1 MSKPKLPG
9 MIAGVEKAIAE
20 KYGPD
25 TIANPKQFWTPEKEE
40 QYKEQEKTRE
50 ARRASNPVGEVE
62 QNGVL
67 ISEKLINRTHKNE
80 CPRCERYT
88 LLAKDE
94 IYFTK
99 YDCCFRCYVEHI
111 EDR

>member
-20 KYGPD
+20 KYGPE
-25 TIANPKQFWTPEKEE
+25 TIVNPKSLWTPE
-40 QYKEQEKTRE
+40 QEKEYLKQLKERE
-50 ARRASNPVGEVE
+50 KKQKTKHVGEVE
-62 QNGVL
+62 QNGIL

-80 CPRCERYT
+80 CPRCNRYT
-88 LLAKDE
+88 LVARDE
-94 IYFTK
+94 IYFAK
-99 YDCCFRCYVEHI
+99 YDCCFRCYVEHL